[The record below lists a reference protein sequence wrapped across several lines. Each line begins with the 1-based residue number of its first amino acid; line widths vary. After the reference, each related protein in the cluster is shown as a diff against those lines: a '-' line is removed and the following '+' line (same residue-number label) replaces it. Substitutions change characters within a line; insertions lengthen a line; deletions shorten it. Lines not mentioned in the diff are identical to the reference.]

1 MRDVCYGPKSRL
13 IITGFRGYIGNSLIQ
28 KLLDDSHEQEF
39 VYGSIEHFIAEASC
53 VIHLGAS
60 VAPTLNALSSNLCS
74 DIELLEI
81 INEFKIPLVYA
92 SSNNIYPFKSYC
104 EGNDYAISDCYS
116 ASKVFGEQ
124 IVEKFSK
131 VPYVL
136 LRIGDVFGANQKHG
150 NFFKNIE
157 FSIKNN
163 LPLKLYGEGLKVR
176 SYVYIEELCHM
187 ILFFANDV
195 KQYSGSRLNLCNQQ
209 NVNLKSIIEYIAVK
223 TALPIQK
230 FEYDLQKEIDDYR
243 TMKLNMPPEYV
254 FKFNTFWIAI
264 DEYIESIKRDRL

>member
-1 MRDVCYGPKSRL
+1 MRDVCYCPKSNL

-28 KLLDDSHEQEF
+28 KLLDDSMEQEF
-39 VYGSIEHFIAEASC
+39 IYGGIEHFIAEASC

-60 VAPTLNALSSNLCS
+60 VAPTLNALSSNLSS

-104 EGNDYAISDCYS
+104 EGSDYAISDCYS

-124 IVEKFSK
+124 IIEKFSK
-131 VPYVL
+131 VPYVH

-157 FSIKNN
+157 LAIQNN
-163 LPLKLYGEGLKVR
+163 LPLKLYGNGLKVR
-176 SYVYIEELCHM
+176 SYVYIDEVCNML
-187 ILFFANDV
+187 LFFAKNV
-195 KQYSGSRLNLCNQQ
+195 EILNGGKFNLCYDEDA
-209 NVNLKSIIEYIAVK
+209 NLKSIIEYVAHMVNLKIEVS
-223 TALPIQK
+223 P
-230 FEYDLQKEIDDYR
+230 YDLQKEINDYR
-243 TMKLNMPPEYV
+243 TMKLNMPVPYS
-254 FKFNTFWIAI
+254 FKFSTLWSAL
-264 DEYIESIKRDRL
+264 DDYILKIKKGK